1 MANTF
6 DDVSN
11 FVFGAFDRISQG
23 VSTYFDGAIAYN
35 EAEARLAQSKLDKQS
50 YQSLSGLETGST
62 ASAWGNIDPVGINLG
77 STQGMLVVAGVGLA
91 IFAVLK
97 AK

>member
-6 DDVSN
+6 EDVSD

-23 VSTYFDGAIAYN
+23 VSTYLDGAIAFN
-35 EAEARLAQSKLDKQS
+35 EAEARLAQSKADRES
-50 YQSLSGLETGST
+50 YQTLNGLETGST
-62 ASAWGNIDPVGINLG
+62 ASAWGNIDPIGVNLG
-77 STQGMLVVAGVGLA
+77 STQGLLVVAGVGLA
-91 IFAVLK
+91 VLAVLK